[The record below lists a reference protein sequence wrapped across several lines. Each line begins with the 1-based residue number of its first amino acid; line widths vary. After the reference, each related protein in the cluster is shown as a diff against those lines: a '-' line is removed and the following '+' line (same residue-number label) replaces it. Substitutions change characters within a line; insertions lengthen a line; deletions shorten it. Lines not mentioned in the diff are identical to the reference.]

1 LLHNF
6 QNCPFEL
13 REFIEEQ
20 HTVLS
25 KGNFSGLREC
35 LPPTSATSDK
45 N

>member
-1 LLHNF
+1 LHNF

-25 KGNFSGLREC
+25 KGNFSGLWEGA
-35 LPPTSATSDK
+35 ATDER
-45 N
+45 NV